1 MLSSFYS
8 YGCQNYIAN
17 ISKNIILL
25 FYELFKFI
33 FNFMFLLKYS
43 WFTMLYYFLVYRKA
57 IQLYIYNF
65 IRIFFQILFPFK
77 LLQNIEYSP
86 LYSTVG
92 PCSLSCFIHT
102 CMLSC
107 FSRIWPFVTLWTVAH
122 QAPLSMGIL
131 QARVL
136 EWVAISSSRVFYI

>member
-43 WFTMLYYFLVYRKA
+43 WFTMLYYFLVYSKA
-57 IQLYIYNF
+57 IQLYTYITSYVY
-65 IRIFFQILFPFK
+65 FFRFFS
-77 LLQNIEYSP
+77 LLSY
-86 LYSTVG
+86 YK
-92 PCSLSCFIHT
+92 
-102 CMLSC
+102 
-107 FSRIWPFVTLWTVAH
+107 
-122 QAPLSMGIL
+122 
-131 QARVL
+131 
-136 EWVAISSSRVFYI
+136 ISSIVPCTLQ